1 MPMDQV
7 TLQQLEQR
15 ASSANAQRS
24 ITGYLTYRNERFTQ
38 YLEGSSDDLIAVMNR
53 IRQDPRHTISVE
65 MDLGVTRRRFPGWSM
80 RLLDPL
86 WYPSGSVLDAV
97 EELIGYGPISLSDQ
111 DMIRPELERLVGE
124 VAGSA

>member
-7 TLQQLEQR
+7 TLQQLE
-15 ASSANAQRS
+15 AKAASANAERS

-38 YLEGSSDDLIAVMNR
+38 YLEGSSDELMALMSR
-53 IRQDPRHTISVE
+53 IRRDSRHTISVE

-86 WYPSGSVLDAV
+86 WYPSGSVVDAI
-97 EELIGYGPISLSDQ
+97 EELMGHGPVSPADQ
-111 DMIRPELERLVGE
+111 DLIRPELVRLVGE